1 MRVAGAAGGVDHC
14 LPSGAVGCAG
24 GAGGGSDCLPVGG
37 VPGCGDAFT
46 IFLAKSPGA
55 IAADA
60 TELRRLYTEDLV
72 PLESACAQA
81 GCGARELYGSIVND
95 SLELY
100 TDVICTPMTNSR
112 ALSGTKLRSFSR
124 SAPAQV
130 TDEFGAPPATTFEL
144 DRRFQD
150 KRAALMMTHPDAE
163 GHAQLACDEVAAG
176 LALVNDLLTHTVA
189 IWETDEDAM
198 DLLTP
203 AQLAGYI
210 TFAYGQMH
218 WSRLPL
224 PDAMKLATAEAIR
237 GAINDRI
244 MQFG

>member
-1 MRVAGAAGGVDHC
+1 MYLRT
-14 LPSGAVGCAG
+14 
-24 GAGGGSDCLPVGG
+24 
-37 VPGCGDAFT
+37 FT
-46 IFLAKSPGA
+46 TKRSALGTS
-55 IAADA
+55 
-60 TELRRLYTEDLV
+60 RRL
-72 PLESACAQA
+72 
-81 GCGARELYGSIVND
+81 
-95 SLELY
+95 
-100 TDVICTPMTNSR
+100 
-112 ALSGTKLRSFSR
+112 K
-124 SAPAQV
+124 APAKAQR
-130 TDEFGAPPATTFEL
+130 PPRSRPVASPRPGVRL
-144 DRRFQD
+144 DAD
-150 KRAALMMTHPDAE
+150 
-163 GHAQLACDEVAAG
+163 V
-176 LALVNDLLTHTVA
+176 LALARLADVEVVGKARNDLLTHTVA